1 MEDDVQPFREFLKKN
16 LVLFDGGNGTEF
28 YRRGVFINRCF
39 DELNLSDEAMV
50 TDVHKQYIEAGAEAI
65 ETNTFGANR
74 LKLSKHGLDD
84 KLFEINHR
92 GVEIAREVAQGRAYV
107 AGAIGP
113 LGIRIEPWG
122 KTAREEAREIFKE
135 QAKALLEGGVDL
147 FLLETFLELSPLEQA
162 VLAVREICDLP
173 IIAQL
178 TIREDG
184 STPFGTPVE
193 MYTKEMSSWDVDVI
207 GLNCS
212 VGPEAMLE
220 AVEAMAARTEKPLS
234 TMPNAG
240 KPKEIEGRNIYLS
253 SPDYFAEYARRFA
266 LAGVK
271 VIGGCCGTTPKDI
284 RAAKAAIKALKPV
297 EHGGQWKQVTVEAAP
312 VKLVPQVEKS
322 GLARKISKGEF
333 VEVVEITP
341 PRGCDP
347 SKVLKAAKALMEAGI
362 DAVNIP
368 DGPRASSRMSP
379 LALAT
384 TMERETGIES
394 VLHYC
399 CRDRNLLGMQ
409 SDLLGAY
416 TLGIRNLLLITG
428 DPPKL
433 GDYPDATAVFDVDS
447 IGLVNVVNRLNHGRD
462 IGDNAFG
469 DPTGFFIGVGVN
481 PQAHNLDYE
490 IRRFWY
496 KVDAGAEF
504 AITQPVFDPEALLSF
519 LEKISHCRIPIIAG
533 IWPLASLRNA
543 EFLRS
548 EVPGI
553 YIPDR
558 VMERMKKAEERGEAA
573 REGINIARESL
584 LEVRDSVQGVQVS
597 TPFGKYERAIEV
609 IKAMRDD
616 E

>member
-1 MEDDVQPFREFLKKN
+1 MVPFREFLKEH
-16 LVLFDGGNGTEF
+16 LVLFDGGIGTEF
-28 YRRGVFINRCF
+28 YKKGIFINRCY
-39 DELNLSDEAMV
+39 DELNLTDRDMV
-50 TDVHKQYIEAGAEAI
+50 KGVHQDYVKAGADAI

-74 LKLSKHGLDD
+74 LKLSKHGLEG
-84 KLFEINHR
+84 EIHR
-92 GVEIAREVAQGRAYV
+92 INREGAEIAREAAAGNAYV
-107 AGAIGP
+107 AGSIGP

-135 QAKALLEGGVDL
+135 QAEALLSGGVDL
-147 FLLETFLELSPLEQA
+147 FILETFLELSPLEQA
-162 VLAVREICDLP
+162 ILAVKELCDLP

-193 MYTKEMSSWDVDVI
+193 MYTREMASWDVEVI
-207 GLNCS
+207 GVNCS

-220 AVEAMAARTEKPLS
+220 TIEAMAARTKKPLS
-234 TMPNAG
+234 GMPNAG

-266 LAGVK
+266 IAGAK

-284 RAAKAAIKALKPV
+284 QAAKSAIKALKPV
-297 EHGGQWKQVTVEAAP
+297 EHGSQWKQTEVTRAPVEAVP
-312 VKLVPQVEKS
+312 LEKKSKLAGKV
-322 GLARKISKGEF
+322 ARGEF
-333 VEVVEITP
+333 IRMVEIVP
-341 PRGCDP
+341 PRGC
-347 SKVLKAAKALMEAGI
+347 STAKVLEAARALAGAGI

-379 LALAT
+379 LALGAIL
-384 TMERETGIES
+384 EREVGIECL
-394 VLHYC
+394 LHYC

-409 SDLLGAY
+409 SGLLGAY
-416 TLGIRNLLLITG
+416 SLGIKNILIITG

-462 IGDNAFG
+462 IGDNTFG
-469 DPTGFFIGVGVN
+469 EPTGFFVGVGVN
-481 PQAHNLDYE
+481 PQAPDIEYE
-490 IRRFWY
+490 IHRFWY

-504 AITQPVFDPEALLSF
+504 AVTQPVFDPEALIKF
-519 LEKISHCRIPIIAG
+519 LDKIAHCRIPIVAG

-553 YIPDR
+553 HIPESLI
-558 VMERMKKAEERGEAA
+558 ERMRTAEAEGRAEAEGLKIA
-573 REGINIARESL
+573 KECLAGVRE
-584 LEVRDSVQGVQVS
+584 SVQGVQVS
-597 TPFGKYERAIEV
+597 APFGKYHRAIEV
-609 IKAMRDD
+609 AKG
-616 E
+616 

>member
-1 MEDDVQPFREFLKKN
+1 VQPFREFLKEN

-28 YRRGVFINRCF
+28 YKRGVFINRCF
-39 DELNLSDEAMV
+39 DELNLLDEDMV

-74 LKLSKHGLDD
+74 LKLSKHGLED
-84 KLFEINHR
+84 KLVEINRR
-92 GVEIAREVAQGRAYV
+92 GVEIAREVAQGKVYV

-122 KTAREEAREIFKE
+122 KTAREEAREMFRE

-162 VLAVREICDLP
+162 VLAIREICDLP
-173 IIAQL
+173 IIAEL

-184 STPFGTPVE
+184 STPFGTPVD
-193 MYTKEMSSWDVDVI
+193 MYTKEMSSWDVDVV

-220 AVEAMAARTEKPLS
+220 AIEAMAARTGKTLS
-234 TMPNAG
+234 AMPNAG
-240 KPKEIEGRNIYLS
+240 KPKEIEGRNIYMS

-271 VIGGCCGTTPKDI
+271 VIGGCCGTTPRDI

-297 EHGGQWKQVTVEAAP
+297 EHGGQWKPVTVEAAP
-312 VKLVPQVEKS
+312 VKLVPQEEKS
-322 GLARKISKGEF
+322 SLARKISKGEF

-341 PRGCDP
+341 PRGYDP
-347 SKVLKAAKALMEAGI
+347 SKVLRGAKALAETGI

-379 LALAT
+379 LALAAT
-384 TMERETGIES
+384 IERETGLES
-394 VLHYC
+394 LLHYC

-416 TLGIRNLLLITG
+416 TLGIRNLLVITG

-469 DPTGFFIGVGVN
+469 NPTGFFIGVGVN

-490 IRRFWY
+490 IHRFWY

-504 AITQPVFDPEALLSF
+504 AITQPIFDPEALLSF

-548 EVPGI
+548 EVPGV
-553 YIPDR
+553 YIPDS
-558 VMERMKKAEERGEAA
+558 VMERMKKAEERGEAVK
-573 REGINIARESL
+573 EGIDIARENL

-597 TPFGKYERAIEV
+597 APFGKYERAIGV
-609 IKAMRDD
+609 IKAMRGD